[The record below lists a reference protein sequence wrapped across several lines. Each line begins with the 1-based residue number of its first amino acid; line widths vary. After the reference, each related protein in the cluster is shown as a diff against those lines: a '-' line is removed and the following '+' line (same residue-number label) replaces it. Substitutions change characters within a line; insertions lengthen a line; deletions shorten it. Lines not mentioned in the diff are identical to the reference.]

1 MSQYLL
7 NPKSLET
14 NVKVELDLSSY
25 ATKAD
30 LENAT
35 GVNSSKLPKKVD
47 LANLKSRVDKLDI
60 EKLEKL
66 PSGLNSLKG
75 KLDQLDIVKLETTTV
90 DLSNLL
96 NIVKSD
102 VVKRN
107 LKMVN

>member
-1 MSQYLL
+1 MSQYFL

-25 ATKAD
+25 STKAD
-30 LENAT
+30 LENAA

-47 LANLKSRVDKLDI
+47 LANLKSRVDKLNI

-75 KLDQLDIVKLETTTV
+75 KLDKLDIAKLETTTV